1 VRRSWR
7 RLCEPTRGRF
17 GLGFETLLET
27 FSLVVP
33 GVLCLSSLAFAVRF
47 LTVSNALLRRMCGD
61 DLGNDVVAQLLSR
74 RPKL

>member
-1 VRRSWR
+1 
-7 RLCEPTRGRF
+7 
-17 GLGFETLLET
+17 LET